1 MLKKFTR
8 SQKLKR
14 NTVINI
20 TLFWAIVALVFAV
33 HNHLFLVA
41 THDLGVQHYDFWIN
55 LLATLL
61 IVPLAG
67 FLAGGTIVYILKV
80 HLSKFPLWAVLII
93 DTLIIV
99 VLVIFISIPA
109 SLIYNSIYFQKP
121 PWDGLVMIHSL
132 DFMFGFGMLH
142 TLFFWTLVA
151 LITMLVLQVN
161 EKYGQGI
168 FLKMIKGDY
177 HRPKVETR
185 IFMFLDIRSSTA
197 MAEQLGH
204 VKWFELLN
212 NFFNDITE
220 PILDTHGEIYQ
231 YVGDEIIIHWD
242 TRNGLKDNNC
252 LHCFFEISERIKE
265 LDKKYQADYGVTP
278 RFKAAIHCG
287 NVTVGEIGKIKK
299 DIVFTGDVLN
309 TTARIQE
316 LCNEYKVDMLVSQEV
331 MELLTDTKE
340 FLIKPVGYIELR
352 GKQTP
357 VSIFTISRGVIAN
370 EVITTKVNQAEPS

>member
-1 MLKKFTR
+1 MLRKFTR

-14 NTVINI
+14 NTVLNI
-20 TLFWAIVALVFAV
+20 TLFWGMVAAIFAL
-33 HNHLFLVA
+33 HNHLFLLA
-41 THDLGVQHYDFWIN
+41 TRDLGFQHYDFWIN
-55 LLATLL
+55 LTATIL

-67 FLAGGTIVYILKV
+67 FLAGGTIVYILKEQ
-80 HLSKFPLWAVLII
+80 LSKLPLWVVLLM

-99 VLVIFISIPA
+99 VLVIIISIPA

-132 DFMFGFGMLH
+132 DFMLGYGMIH
-142 TLFFWTLVA
+142 TLFFWTMVA
-151 LITMLVLQVN
+151 LTTMLVLQVN

-197 MAEQLGH
+197 LAERLGH

-231 YVGDEIIIHWD
+231 YVGDEIIVHWN
-242 TRNGLKDNNC
+242 TINGLEDNNC
-252 LHCFFEISERIKE
+252 LHCFFEITERIKA
-265 LDKKYQADYGVTP
+265 LDNKYQAEYGVTP

-316 LCNEYKVDMLVSQEV
+316 LCNEYKVDLLVSQEV
-331 MELLTDTKE
+331 MERLTNTKE
-340 FLIKPVGYIELR
+340 FSVEPVGSIELR

-357 VSIFTISRGVIAN
+357 VSIFAIDRITIDSEVIA
-370 EVITTKVNQAEPS
+370 IT